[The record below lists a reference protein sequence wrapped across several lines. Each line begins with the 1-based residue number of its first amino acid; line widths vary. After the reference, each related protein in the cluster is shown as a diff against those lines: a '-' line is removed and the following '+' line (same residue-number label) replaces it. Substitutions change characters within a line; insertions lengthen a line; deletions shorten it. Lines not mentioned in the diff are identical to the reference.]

1 MFEKKQA
8 ISIFALSVI
17 LFQSGNADN
26 RSDQM
31 NPNNDSYW
39 ESRGY
44 DERPD
49 DWETRDDNS
58 IYDDNRSNQLNP
70 NNDAY
75 WQSRGYDEKPDDWDS
90 DDVGE
95 DDEVYIK
102 DNTSRASSEKS
113 HSDPGNDK
121 KSSIALWFFKANFPW
136 LKWPGVLVLVLLV
149 VGINVSQQNNE
160 DDESKK

>member
-1 MFEKKQA
+1 MKQV
-8 ISIFALSVI
+8 IFLLSALSVI
-17 LFQSGNADN
+17 LYQSGNADN

-49 DWETRDDNS
+49 DWETHDDDS

-90 DDVGE
+90 DDVDE
-95 DDEVYIK
+95 DDGVYIK
-102 DNTSRASSEKS
+102 DNTSRASPAKS
-113 HSDPGNDK
+113 HSDLGNDK
-121 KSSIALWFFKANFPW
+121 KSSIASWFYKETFPW
-136 LKWPGVLVLVLLV
+136 LKWPGALAMMLLLG
-149 VGINVSQQNNE
+149 GINASQRYNE
-160 DDESKK
+160 DDA